1 MSGRATG
8 EGPQVVVVYMFK
20 RCEGRTKCVGD
31 EVSSNALE
39 ASEDGDFRGELG
51 VSLYLS
57 STHRGL
63 FVKLFEEFWSIE
75 VAVVDPAVVSGW
87 VSFPMDEVLE
97 FTSSSMSSCISNVLY
112 FVFFVILFRHRGRSD
127 VVCAIR

>member
-8 EGPQVVVVYMFK
+8 EGPRMMVAYMSN
-20 RCEGRTKCVGD
+20 RCEGRVKCVGN

-39 ASEDGDFRGELG
+39 VLEDGDFRGDLG

-63 FVKLFEEFWSIE
+63 FVELLEEFWSVE
-75 VAVVDPAVVSGW
+75 VTVVDPAVVSGW
-87 VSFPMDEVLE
+87 VPFPMDEVLE
-97 FTSSSMSSCISNVLY
+97 FTSSSVSPGISNVLY
-112 FVFFVILFRHRGRSD
+112 FIFFIILFHHRGRSD
-127 VVCAIR
+127 IVHAIR